1 MAFARSGR
9 SLFAPLEPHL
19 RTRNKTWLLV
29 TTSAVMKAR
38 GTCFCNLPY
47 RQPERAAEAED

>member
-1 MAFARSGR
+1 MAFASSGR
-9 SLFAPLEPHL
+9 SLFAPFELHP
-19 RTRNKTWLLV
+19 RTRNETWLLV

-38 GTCFCNLPY
+38 GTCFFDLPD